1 MAWVVLV
8 YTLIVVLLYIGFDIL
23 LPSSLRKRRTHPTN
37 GDMAH
42 EREDR

>member
-23 LPSSLRKRRTHPTN
+23 LPSSLRKRRTHPN